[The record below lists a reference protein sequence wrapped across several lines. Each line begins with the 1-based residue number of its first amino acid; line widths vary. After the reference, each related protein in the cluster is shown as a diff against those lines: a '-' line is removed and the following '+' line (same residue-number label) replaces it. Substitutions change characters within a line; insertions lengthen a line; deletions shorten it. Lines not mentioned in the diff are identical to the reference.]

1 MFSRRDFL
9 RISAM
14 ASAAALVNW
23 QCPSALAHGRK
34 KDKGKYDAIIIGA
47 GLGGLSCAALL
58 ARQGFRPLVI
68 EKNSKPGGYATSFKR
83 EGFTCEASL
92 HGVTGM
98 PLSQQVL
105 GQLGV
110 ADKLTFVP
118 HDFSWSSRYPGLP
131 LDLPQPP
138 LDQFGQ
144 ADANQALVNAD
155 QALAAMFPSEA
166 TGIGEYMQCWA
177 GLLADIERF
186 YAPDGGMPDDPSQF
200 PVLYPAWYSIMDKTL
215 DQLFQVYALTTP
227 ALTAILGQSWPYY
240 GLPPSQIPAW
250 VYLWFTGMYY
260 GYGKLYIQGTSS
272 SLSDALVETIK
283 PAGGKILLKTEVDEI
298 IIENGRAVGVK
309 AKIGRSRRHYKEYY
323 ASAVVSNVA
332 IPVTFEK
339 LLPQDSSVHLGDYLD
354 NVATGQPSVSHF
366 NVWLGIDLSKDD
378 GTFMEHYEQLGSD
391 SVLYYGFNH
400 DDAYDALLQCDPE
413 RALVAVLAHDKIL
426 PGYSPD
432 GHLTLTLSM
441 LSGYEPWK
449 EFEEDYFANG
459 KHHPRRKKE
468 YYKEKDRIAEQIIS
482 FVEERAL
489 PGLSDLIVMQEAS
502 TPLTNVR
509 FTNNTHG
516 AIYGYDQT
524 MDNSGFTRLEKFGQR
539 TPISGL
545 YLAGAWSYPGGGFE
559 LVMLSGVEAV
569 KCMMEDWGYPSNY
582 KFDNPLFYFTNMCY
596 QKA

>member
-23 QCPSALAHGRK
+23 QCPSALARGRK
-34 KDKGKYDAIIIGA
+34 KGRGKYDAIIIGA

-58 ARQGFRPLVI
+58 TRQGFRPLVI
-68 EKNSKPGGYATSFKR
+68 EKNSKPGGYATSFER
-83 EGFTCEASL
+83 QGFTCEASL
-92 HGVTGM
+92 HGVSGM

-118 HDFSWSSRYPGLP
+118 HKFSWSSRYPGLS

-138 LDQFGQ
+138 RDQFGQ
-144 ADANQALVNAD
+144 ADANQALFNAS
-155 QALAAMFPSEA
+155 QALAKRFPSEA
-166 TGIGEYMQCWA
+166 TGIGRYMQCWA
-177 GLLADIERF
+177 GLLADINNF
-186 YAPDGGMPDDPSQF
+186 YAPGGGMPDDPSQF
-200 PVLYPAWYSIMDKTL
+200 PVLYPAWYSIIDKTL
-215 DQLFQVYALTTP
+215 DQLFQDYNITTQELK
-227 ALTAILGQSWPYY
+227 AVLGQSWPYY
-240 GLPPSQIPAW
+240 GLPPSRLPAW

-260 GYGKLYIQGTSS
+260 GYGKFYIEGTSR
-272 SLSDALVETIK
+272 SLSDALVKVIRSG
-283 PAGGKILLKTEVDEI
+283 GGKVLLKNEVDEI
-298 IIENGRAVGVK
+298 IIEDGRAVGVK
-309 AKIGRSRRHYKEYY
+309 VKRGSGHRHYKKYY
-323 ASAVVSNVA
+323 AHAVVSNVA

-339 LLPQDSSVHLGDYLD
+339 LLPQDSSVYLSDYLD
-354 NVATGQPSVSHF
+354 NVAMGQPSTSHF
-366 NVWLGIDLSKDD
+366 NVWLGLDLSKDN
-378 GTFMEHYEQLGSD
+378 GTFMEYYEQLGSD
-391 SVLYYGFNH
+391 SVLHYGFNH

-413 RALVAVLAHDKIL
+413 RAGVAVLAHDKIL

-449 EFEEDYFANG
+449 EFEEDYFANR
-459 KHHPRRKKE
+459 KHHRHHKKE
-468 YYKEKDRIAEQIIS
+468 YYKEKARIAEQIIS

-509 FTNNTHG
+509 FTNNTQG

-524 MDNSGFTRLEKFGQR
+524 MDNSGFTRLARFGQR
-539 TPISGL
+539 TPIDGL

-559 LVMLSGVEAV
+559 PVMLSGIEAV
-569 KCMMEDWGYPSNY
+569 KCMIEDGELLTS
-582 KFDNPLFYFTNMCY
+582 
-596 QKA
+596 